1 MIEALPAKLHGASN
15 PARLMTNP
23 PDADFGHQARQLRVD
38 TLIILRWLAIAGQ
51 TMATIGT
58 FFIFKFDFPIGLS
71 FIAIATSA
79 CLNVALRLGTPR
91 TFRLDDNEAALLLAY
106 DILQLSALLYLTGG
120 VANPF
125 AMLFLA
131 PVMISAVSLPRKLTI
146 LLGILMIAAATIL
159 TVEFL
164 PLPWY
169 EGVQLHFPLL
179 YRSGVWTSLVLSAA
193 FIGLYAARVS
203 DEARLLSTAL
213 AATELVLEREQHLSQ
228 LDGLAAAAAHELGT
242 PLATITVVTKEL
254 QKSIP
259 ESAPALADD
268 LALLAQETRR
278 CREILR
284 KLTSFGSDTGSVLNT
299 QSLEALI
306 EEAVEPHREFG
317 VAVEVVKG
325 GPPQE
330 EPTLVRNPGIL
341 YGLGNLVENAFDFA
355 RSKVRIEALWSR
367 DLVVLCI
374 EDDGPGFSPH
384 IFSRLGDPYVSG
396 RSTERRTKNEP
407 GSGLGLGLFIAK
419 TLLERSGATVD
430 TSNLPPPRT
439 GARVVISW
447 PRAALERSAVSA
459 PSQREPQSAAMA
471 EPAVRG

>member
-1 MIEALPAKLHGASN
+1 
-15 PARLMTNP
+15 MTNP

-146 LLGILMIAAATIL
+146 LLGILMIASATIL

-203 DEARLLSTAL
+203 DEARQLSTAL
-213 AATELVLEREQHLSQ
+213 TATELVLEREQHLSQ

-242 PLATITVVTKEL
+242 PLATITVITKEL

-259 ESAPALADD
+259 ATVPALADD

-278 CREILR
+278 CRDILR
-284 KLTSFGSDTGSVLNT
+284 KLVSLGSDTGSVLNT
-299 QSLEALI
+299 QSLETLI
-306 EEAVEPHREFG
+306 EEVVEPHREFG
-317 VAVEVVKG
+317 VTVEVAKA
-325 GPPQE
+325 GPPE

-367 DLVVLCI
+367 DLVVLSI

-384 IFSRLGDPYVSG
+384 ILNRLGDPYVSG
-396 RSTERRTKNEP
+396 RSAERRTKNDP

-419 TLLERSGATVD
+419 TLLERSGATVN
-430 TSNLPPPRT
+430 TSNAPAPKT

-447 PRAALERSAVSA
+447 PRAALERTTAASQA
-459 PSQREPQSAAMA
+459 QREPPTAALAA
-471 EPAVRG
+471 EGVARLARD

>member
-1 MIEALPAKLHGASN
+1 MTSPAE
-15 PARLMTNP
+15 
-23 PDADFGHQARQLRVD
+23 ADFGHQARQLRVD

-51 TMATIGT
+51 TIATLAT
-58 FFIFKFDFPIGLS
+58 YLYFQFEFPIGLS

-91 TFRLDDNEAALLLAY
+91 TFRLDDSEAALLLAY

-131 PVMISAVSLPRKLTI
+131 PVIISAVSLPRKLTI

-169 EGVQLHFPLL
+169 EGVELHFPLL

-193 FIGLYAARVS
+193 FVGLYVARVS
-203 DEARLLSTAL
+203 DEARQLSTAL

-254 QKSIP
+254 QKSIAAT
-259 ESAPALADD
+259 APALAED
-268 LALLAQETRR
+268 LELLAQETRR

-284 KLTSFGSDTGSVLNT
+284 KLTSLGSDSGSVLNV
-299 QSLEALI
+299 QSLEELI
-306 EEAVEPHREFG
+306 EEVVEPHRDFG
-317 VAVEVVKG
+317 VALEVTKA
-325 GPPQE
+325 GPPDA
-330 EPTLVRNPGIL
+330 PLLIRNPGII

-367 DLVVLCI
+367 ELVVIVI
-374 EDDGPGFSPH
+374 EDDGPGFSSNVL
-384 IFSRLGDPYVSG
+384 SRLGDPYVSG
-396 RSTERRTKNEP
+396 RSAERRTKNDP

-419 TLLERSGATVD
+419 TLLERSGATVA
-430 TSNLPPPRT
+430 TSNLPAPKT
-439 GARVVISW
+439 GAKVVISW
-447 PRAALERSAVSA
+447 PRAAVDRAA
-459 PSQREPQSAAMA
+459 PIAESNRREPERAAEQM
-471 EPAVRG
+471 PSPDPTR

>member
-1 MIEALPAKLHGASN
+1 
-15 PARLMTNP
+15 MTNP
-23 PDADFGHQARQLRVD
+23 ADADFGQQARQLRVD

-51 TMATIGT
+51 TIATLGT
-58 FFIFKFDFPIGLS
+58 FFILQFDFPIGLT

-91 TFRLDDNEAALLLAY
+91 TFRLDDGEAALLLAY

-169 EGVQLHFPLL
+169 PGMELHFPLL

-203 DEARLLSTAL
+203 DEARLLATAL

-259 ESAPALADD
+259 ATAPALADD
-268 LALLAQETRR
+268 LALLAQEARR
-278 CREILR
+278 CRDILR
-284 KLTSFGSDTGSVLNT
+284 KLASLGSDTGSVLNV
-299 QSLEALI
+299 QSLETLI
-306 EEAVEPHREFG
+306 EEVVEPHREFG
-317 VAVEVVKG
+317 VDVEVAKS
-325 GPPQE
+325 GPAS
-330 EPTLVRNPGIL
+330 EPALARNPGIL

-355 RSKVRIEALWSR
+355 RSKVRIEAQWSS
-367 DLVVLCI
+367 DLVVIAI

-384 IFSRLGDPYVSG
+384 ILNRLGDPYVSS

-419 TLLERSGATVD
+419 TLLERSGATVQTCNVD
-430 TSNLPPPRT
+430 APRT
-439 GARVVISW
+439 GARVIISW
-447 PRAALERSAVSA
+447 PRAALERTGA
-459 PSQREPQSAAMA
+459 PTAQGGQRELQHAPEQMPSPGAG
-471 EPAVRG
+471 R